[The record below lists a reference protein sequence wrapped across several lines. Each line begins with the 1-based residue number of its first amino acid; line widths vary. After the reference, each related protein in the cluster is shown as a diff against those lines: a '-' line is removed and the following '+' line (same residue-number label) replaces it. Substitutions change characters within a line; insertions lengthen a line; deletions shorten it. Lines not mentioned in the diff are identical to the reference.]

1 MAKRLKLAP
10 LDQVGWLAEQSN
22 DFIQWAEQVGRWNT
36 FKKGQFIYHA
46 GDRSDG
52 LYGLASGSLQMTFPL
67 VAEEP
72 VVIHRAEIGFWI
84 GDAAELTNRPR
95 MVTLMAASQAKLL
108 HLPSSAIKILLA
120 NKPEQWRSFYQL
132 SALNMHAAI
141 TQLAEV
147 LALTVRARVCR
158 RLLAL
163 SDQNGFA
170 AITQEE
176 LARLLGGVARP
187 TLRRCLIDLEAQGGI
202 ETNYRKLRIVGS
214 AVLHAFKNEQ

>member
-1 MAKRLKLAP
+1 MTKKVKLAP
-10 LDQVGWLAEQSN
+10 LHEVGWLAEQSY
-22 DFIQWAEQVGRWNT
+22 DFKEWAEQVGRWKI

-72 VVIHRAEIGFWI
+72 VVIHRAETGFWI

-108 HLPSSAIKILLA
+108 HLPSSAIKTLLA

-132 SALNMHAAI
+132 SASNMHAAV

-163 SDQNGFA
+163 SDQDGFA

-176 LARLLGGVARP
+176 LARLLGVARP
-187 TLRRCLIDLEAQGGI
+187 TLRRCLADLEAQGGI
-202 ETNYRKLRIVGS
+202 ETNYRKLRVVDSSI
-214 AVLHAFKNEQ
+214 LNAFKNEQ

>member
-1 MAKRLKLAP
+1 MAKKLKLAP
-10 LDQVGWLAEQSN
+10 LHEVGWLAEQSH
-22 DFIQWAEQVGRWNT
+22 DFNEWAEQVGRWKT

-108 HLPSSAIKILLA
+108 HLPSSAIKTLLA

-132 SALNMHAAI
+132 SASNMHAAV

-163 SDQNGFA
+163 SDEDGFA

-176 LARLLGGVARP
+176 LARLLGVARP
-187 TLRRCLIDLEAQGGI
+187 TLRRCLADLEAQGGI
-202 ETNYRKLRIVGS
+202 ETNYRKLRVVDSSI
-214 AVLHAFKNEQ
+214 LNAFKNEQ

>member
-1 MAKRLKLAP
+1 MVKRVKLAP
-10 LDQVGWLAEQSN
+10 LDEVGWLAEQSN
-22 DFIQWAEQVGRWNT
+22 DFIEWAEQVGRWKT

-84 GDAAELTNRPR
+84 GDTAEFTNRPR

-108 HLPSSAIKILLA
+108 HLPSSAIKILLV
-120 NKPEQWRSFYQL
+120 NKPEHWRSFYQL
-132 SALNMHAAI
+132 SASNMHAAVS
-141 TQLAEV
+141 QLAEV

-163 SDQNGFA
+163 SRRDGFA
-170 AITQEE
+170 VITQEE
-176 LARLLGGVARP
+176 LARLLGVARP
-187 TLRRCLIDLEAQGGI
+187 TLRRCLADLEMQGGI
-202 ETNYRKLRIVGS
+202 ETNYRKLRVVDS
-214 AVLHAFKNEQ
+214 AVLKAFKDEQ